1 MNKLYPKQKI
11 INLKELKPKQA
22 TIKRIINYSRSID
35 SLKLKKFKP
44 IFVSKN

>member
-1 MNKLYPKQKI
+1 MNKFYPQQKI

-22 TIKRIINYSRSID
+22 TINKIIDYSRSID

-44 IFVSKN
+44 VFVSKN